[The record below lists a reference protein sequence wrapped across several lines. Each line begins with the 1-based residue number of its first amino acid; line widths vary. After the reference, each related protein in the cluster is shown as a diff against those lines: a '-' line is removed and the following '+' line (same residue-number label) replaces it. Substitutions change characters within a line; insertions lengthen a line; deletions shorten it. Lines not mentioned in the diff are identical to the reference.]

1 MATADINNI
10 ILVVEEDARMAFLL
24 DYLLSREGYKV
35 IAINPGHQ
43 NHIMQQG
50 SMTPRLIIMGNKAS
64 IDNDSGM
71 ISNIR
76 NQDDWKNV
84 PILVLVSNYEKQKM
98 ERVMEAGANDFLMQ
112 PFDQRE
118 LMMQVERHMVS
129 LH

>member
-1 MATADINNI
+1 MATADINNT

-50 SMTPRLIIMGNKAS
+50 NMTPRLIIMGNKAS
-64 IDNDSGM
+64 VENDSGM
-71 ISNIR
+71 ISDIR

-98 ERVMEAGANDFLMQ
+98 ERAMQAGANDFLMQ

-129 LH
+129 MH

>member
-1 MATADINNI
+1 MATADLDNT
-10 ILVVEEDARMAFLL
+10 ILVVEEDARTAFLL

-35 IAINPGHQ
+35 IAINPYHQ
-43 NHIMQQG
+43 NHIMQQACI
-50 SMTPRLIIMGNKAS
+50 TPRLIIMGNKAS
-64 IDNDSGM
+64 VENDSDM
-71 ISNIR
+71 ITRIR

-98 ERVMEAGANDFLMQ
+98 DRAMQAGANDFLMQ

-118 LMMQVERHMVS
+118 LMMQIERHTIS

>member
-1 MATADINNI
+1 MATTDLNNT

-43 NHIMQQG
+43 NHIMQQN
-50 SMTPRLIIMGNKAS
+50 SMTPHLIIMGNKPS
-64 IDNDSGM
+64 VDNDSGM

-98 ERVMEAGANDFLMQ
+98 DRAMQAGANDFLMQ

-129 LH
+129 VH